1 MLNQIREK
9 QVSQCFLSS
18 TWAYSSDSQL
28 LCYYNNWPVII
39 IITSYMYVAFV
50 NVKLAIPGRIIFS
63 LTFRWVQICCSTFSC
78 SFYYLIIKIFSNAF
92 VESLTIFCY
101 LILAVILHLPNFWFL
116 LQINFDFPESKR
128 LPATHRS
135 LLGHLACGLATLPGI
150 YSNYIH
156 NQLFYGNFQWWL
168 I

>member
-1 MLNQIREK
+1 MLNQIWEK
-9 QVSQCFLSS
+9 LVSQCFLSS
-18 TWAYSSDSQL
+18 TWPNSSDSQL
-28 LCYYNNWPVII
+28 LCYYNNWPDII

-50 NVKLAIPGRIIFS
+50 GLRQCQTCNSRSDHF
-63 LTFRWVQICCSTFSC
+63 LTHISYYHWVQICCSTFSC
-78 SFYYLIIKIFSNAF
+78 SFYYLIIKIFPNAF

-135 LLGHLACGLATLPGI
+135 LLGHLACRLATLPSVGRA
-150 YSNYIH
+150 S
-156 NQLFYGNFQWWL
+156 QTVC
-168 I
+168 